1 MCKNAQKECMFYENL
16 KKACSQKGISVTVL
30 CGELGFSSGN
40 MSRWKKGSAPGSKS
54 ISKIAEYLGVSVDS
68 LLYDDHETVD
78 TFAGFDKQKMRP
90 VPLYESVS
98 AGFGVYAVDSVV
110 GFVPMA
116 FSSEAEAQETIA
128 IKVQG
133 DSMYPKIEDGDT
145 IIVHKQTSVD
155 SGSVAVV
162 LLDGEE
168 GLVKKVV
175 YGADWIE
182 LHSFNPMYPTRRF
195 EGPEVL
201 RLQVVG
207 LVKQVIK
214 EM

>member
-1 MCKNAQKECMFYENL
+1 MFWENFVNL
-16 KKACSQKGISVTVL
+16 CNKSGISPTAL
-30 CGELGFSSGN
+30 CEKLGYSN
-40 MSRWKKGSAPGSKS
+40 ATATKWRKGSVPRYTTVQ
-54 ISKIAEYLGVSVDS
+54 KIADYFDVSVDS
-68 LLYDDHETVD
+68 LFYDDHETVD
-78 TFAGFDKQKMRP
+78 TFAGFAKQKMRP

-195 EGPEVL
+195 EGPDVL

>member
-1 MCKNAQKECMFYENL
+1 MFWNNFLALCKGKGSTPTAITTEL
-16 KKACSQKGISVTVL
+16 GISRGSVTQ
-30 CGELGFSSGN
+30 
-40 MSRWKKGSAPGSKS
+40 WKDGKTPRHNTLM
-54 ISKIAEYLGVSVDS
+54 KIADYFNVSVDS

-78 TFAGFDKQKMRP
+78 TFAGFAKQKMRP

-195 EGPEVL
+195 EGPDVL